1 MVLPARAPLPAWAPS
16 PEPPPIRFCG
26 PASWLD
32 PADPFSQSFPKVGLM
47 RPPTV
52 TELPQTLTGMSIGTE
67 TELPDST
74 PGEPVAAEAAPASA
88 WA

>member
-1 MVLPARAPLPAWAPS
+1 
-16 PEPPPIRFCG
+16 
-26 PASWLD
+26 
-32 PADPFSQSFPKVGLM
+32 M